1 MHFKQLK
8 LNSSLNNFI
17 LRWPNTNA
25 KTSSQF
31 SNNLNNSTQFPNFQ
45 NPSFNPSFNHPNTF
59 SNNYS
64 SNTNNDK
71 NNSDNQANYN
81 AYRNNNNKSNNSYAN
96 LNNNVNLNSNVN
108 LTLNNANSTNK
119 NTYNHA
125 QQKTQL
131 KLILFFKIFF
141 KTPKGLTHGPFW
153 RKKNNGVRSQQLGTF
168 RQHHCPDYV
177 YIRAVQVYLS
187 RRKIASPPYLRLPLP
202 PHPCPYQLFLQSTL
216 NKKRKAAALR

>member
-1 MHFKQLK
+1 MHFKQHK

-45 NPSFNPSFNHPNTF
+45 NPSFNHPNTF
-59 SNNYS
+59 NNNYS

-81 AYRNNNNKSNNSYAN
+81 AN
-96 LNNNVNLNSNVN
+96 LNNNANLNSNVN

-131 KLILFFKIFF
+131 KLILFF

-177 YIRAVQVYLS
+177 YIRAVQIYLS
-187 RRKIASPPYLRLPLP
+187 RRKIALPPYLRLPLS
-202 PHPCPYQLFLQSTL
+202 PHPCPYQLSLQSTL